1 MSIAKARHLSDP
13 RLRNLAILRLSAQ
26 HAKLCVASPPLL
38 HLAMREEVTSIQK
51 PEVSKDTVK
60 CNSSNIKKKWK
71 KNVP

>member
-1 MSIAKARHLSDP
+1 MSVAKARSDP
-13 RLRNLAILRLSAQ
+13 RLLNLAILWLSAQ

-38 HLAMREEVTSIQK
+38 HLVMREEVTSIQK
-51 PEVSKDTVK
+51 PEVIISKDTVK

>member
-38 HLAMREEVTSIQK
+38 HIAMREEPPIQK
-51 PEVSKDTVK
+51 NRGAERGVVKIGEV
-60 CNSSNIKKKWK
+60 
-71 KNVP
+71 